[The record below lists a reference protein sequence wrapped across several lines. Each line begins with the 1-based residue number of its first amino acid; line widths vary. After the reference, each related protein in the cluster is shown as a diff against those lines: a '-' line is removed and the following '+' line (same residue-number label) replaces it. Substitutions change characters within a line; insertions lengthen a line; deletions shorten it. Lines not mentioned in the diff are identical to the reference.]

1 MLRRV
6 VRCTRRAAGG
16 AAESRPAR
24 GGPHLKST
32 ESAVGLVR
40 PTGPPPR
47 LERRAAQRRGLR
59 GGTQRWQRTHARSM
73 QPVPHR
79 SNPSSPLLCLY
90 AAVHSAHPSRPFVRV
105 IRPNIAVRSICP
117 SVRPALQHHLFFFF
131 FCSFTL
137 SPCAFLFLPRSPL
150 QPSTSHSHSAHS
162 PLLPSPLPLQWRCP
176 VSRRRR
182 RRPAACTVS
191 PVSASACYCHPVKV
205 TGSLLILGMLRF

>member
-59 GGTQRWQRTHARSM
+59 EGTQRWQRTHARSM
-73 QPVPHR
+73 QPVHHR

-117 SVRPALQHHLFFFF
+117 SVRPALQHHLFFSFFALLLCPLALSFF
-131 FCSFTL
+131 FL
-137 SPCAFLFLPRSPL
+137 ARRYNL
-150 QPSTSHSHSAHS
+150 
-162 PLLPSPLPLQWRCP
+162 PLPTP
-176 VSRRRR
+176 T
-182 RRPAACTVS
+182 PPTPPFS
-191 PVSASACYCHPVKV
+191 PPLSHCNGV
-205 TGSLLILGMLRF
+205 LR

>member
-47 LERRAAQRRGLR
+47 LERRAVQRRGLR

-73 QPVPHR
+73 QPVHHR

-117 SVRPALQHHLFFFF
+117 SVRPALQHHLFFF
-131 FCSFTL
+131 
-137 SPCAFLFLPRSPL
+137 LFLLFYFVPL
-150 QPSTSHSHSAHS
+150 RFPFSSSLAVTTFHF
-162 PLLPSPLPLQWRCP
+162 PLPLRPLPPSPLPSP
-176 VSRRRR
+176 TAMAFSGK
-182 RRPAACTVS
+182 PAAT
-191 PVSASACYCHPVKV
+191 
-205 TGSLLILGMLRF
+205 